1 MGVESSIQTLC
12 HRHIRSHTVEPD
24 LTLSGG
30 LTPPLGVSTR
40 GRGRSKQYCCP
51 ADIAANNIRNGSFAL
66 EGRNVLKQGGEC
78 FDRSIRVGV
87 KHGG

>member
-1 MGVESSIQTLC
+1 MIQLKESLRLIATGMRKRIFNASALNG
-12 HRHIRSHTVEPD
+12 P
-24 LTLSGG
+24 
-30 LTPPLGVSTR
+30 
-40 GRGRSKQYCCP
+40 CCP
-51 ADIAANNIRNGSFAL
+51 ADIAANKIRNGSFAL

>member
-1 MGVESSIQTLC
+1 MIQLKESLRLIATGMRKRIFNASALNG
-12 HRHIRSHTVEPD
+12 P
-24 LTLSGG
+24 
-30 LTPPLGVSTR
+30 
-40 GRGRSKQYCCP
+40 CCP

-66 EGRNVLKQGGEC
+66 EGRNVLKQGCEC

>member
-1 MGVESSIQTLC
+1 MIQLKESLRLIVTGMRKRIFNASALNG
-12 HRHIRSHTVEPD
+12 P
-24 LTLSGG
+24 
-30 LTPPLGVSTR
+30 
-40 GRGRSKQYCCP
+40 CCP